1 MTSTM
6 KSEPAG
12 LSLRDSSGGVPT
24 SAAATLAVGRN
35 ADGTRAG
42 SIGLG
47 AGAAKDVA
55 GDAPCAVTAAPATA
69 APDRNLRRLTL
80 GSPCR
85 LAIENLPAGRPSGAT
100 APRAHRIRWTDP
112 VPNPLVITLRA
123 AATLGLVTP
132 AMRLLWAR
140 VDSCDTLRLDI
151 GSHFLRRNGVYSGS
165 SREQALPKNASDPL
179 MECCPWH

>member
-1 MTSTM
+1 MSSDLMTSTM
-6 KSEPAG
+6 KSDPAG
-12 LSLRDSSGGVPT
+12 PLPRLGSCGVPT
-24 SAAATLAVGRN
+24 SAAATLAEG
-35 ADGTRAG
+35 GSAG

-123 AATLGLVTP
+123 AATLGSGTSG
-132 AMRLLWAR
+132 MRLLWAR
-140 VDSCDTLRLDI
+140 VDSCDTLRRDI
-151 GSHFLRRNGVYSGS
+151 CSHFLRRNGVYSGS
-165 SREQALPKNASDPL
+165 SRGQALPKNASDPL
-179 MECCPWH
+179 MERCPWH

>member
-1 MTSTM
+1 MSSDLMTSTM
-6 KSEPAG
+6 KSDPAG
-12 LSLRDSSGGVPT
+12 PLPRLGSCGVPT
-24 SAAATLAVGRN
+24 SAAATLAEGGS
-35 ADGTRAG
+35 ADGSRAG

-85 LAIENLPAGRPSGAT
+85 LAMKNLPAGRPAGVAT
-100 APRAHRIRWTDP
+100 PRAHRIRWTDP

-123 AATLGLVTP
+123 AATLGLVTQP
-132 AMRLLWAR
+132 CACCGHGWIHATRCGSISARIFYGGTVCIPDQAGNRL
-140 VDSCDTLRLDI
+140 
-151 GSHFLRRNGVYSGS
+151 
-165 SREQALPKNASDPL
+165 
-179 MECCPWH
+179 

>member
-1 MTSTM
+1 MSSDLMTSTM

-12 LSLRDSSGGVPT
+12 PWPRLGSCGVPP
-24 SAAATLAVGRN
+24 SAAATLAEGGS
-35 ADGTRAG
+35 ADGSRAG

-85 LAIENLPAGRPSGAT
+85 LAIKTSLLVARPEPPPRELIEFGGPTRSR
-100 APRAHRIRWTDP
+100 AP
-112 VPNPLVITLRA
+112 
-123 AATLGLVTP
+123 
-132 AMRLLWAR
+132 
-140 VDSCDTLRLDI
+140 
-151 GSHFLRRNGVYSGS
+151 
-165 SREQALPKNASDPL
+165 
-179 MECCPWH
+179 